1 MFQQA
6 TTLLMTVGQPG
17 DLYGQRMYQAFA
29 SSVADITGITIGTFV
44 WKKLNTDNYINQAKG
59 TNTVLAGLV
68 SRDNTN
74 TNPLQGLSTNAS
86 YVIGYGQ
93 IAPVETRG
101 RFYVALKTIVGTNPV
116 LQGSPVY
123 IDNVTGEIVA
133 DGGGVL
139 TTYTKTNFVF
149 ESVSS
154 ALVANAT
161 VVISNVN
168 DAVGV

>member
-6 TTLLMTVGQPG
+6 TTILMTQGQAG
-17 DLYGQRMYQAFA
+17 DLYGERMYQAFA
-29 SSVADITGITIGTFV
+29 SSVADVAGITIGTFV
-44 WKKLNTDNYINQAKG
+44 WKKLNTDNSINQAKG

-74 TNPLQGLSTNAS
+74 TNPLQGLSTSAS

-93 IAPVETRG
+93 IAQVETRG
-101 RFYVALKTIVGTNPV
+101 RFFVTLKTIVGTDPV
-116 LQGSPVY
+116 AQGSPVY
-123 IDNVTGEIVA
+123 VDNVTGEIVA
-133 DGGGVL
+133 DGGGTM
-139 TTYTKTNFVF
+139 TTYTKTNFIF

-154 ALVANAT
+154 ALVADAL

-168 DAVGV
+168 EVVGV